1 MKSTSNPPCLWSM
14 IFRWFEPRNSLITWD
29 LGTRLH
35 WHAIFDD
42 VLVFDTC
49 QTWIPA
55 WLAGLW
61 CSSGVPFLFFCF
73 FIFLFFVLFRFS
85 DTVDT
90 LVVKKKITDFDSCR
104 WKFRVW
110 EVITMK
116 VETHRQLSVLDRADR
131 WIGKLHRQSSL
142 TLCPLS
148 LSISLSLSQR
158 VQVWVRP
165 LLFSISIFFFPNMLC
180 TVSVISYNAFF

>member
-35 WHAIFDD
+35 WHAIFGD

-73 FIFLFFVLFRFS
+73 LFCFVLFRFS

-116 VETHRQLSVLDRADR
+116 VETHRQLLVLDRADR

-148 LSISLSLSQR
+148 LSISLSLSVYR
-158 VQVWVRP
+158 SEFD
-165 LLFSISIFFFPNMLC
+165 LFSSLSLFFFFQICCVLL
-180 TVSVISYNAFF
+180 VL

>member
-1 MKSTSNPPCLWSM
+1 M

-35 WHAIFDD
+35 WHAIFGD

-73 FIFLFFVLFRFS
+73 LFCFVLFRFS

-110 EVITMK
+110 EVTMK

-148 LSISLSLSQR
+148 LSISLSLSVYR
-158 VQVWVRP
+158 SEFD
-165 LLFSISIFFFPNMLC
+165 LFSSLSLFFFFFPNMLC